1 MRISDWSSDVCS
13 SDLSLPHGAD
23 LRVRLAHS
31 AGQLREALRPQYS
44 LPFPIAPEVPADED
58 GIGRARCLERSG
70 VGAAERRC
78 RSGADESGTAGPGA
92 PIDAGFDL
100 NTLPTKGVL
109 SFKIGRA
116 HV

>member
-23 LRVRLAHS
+23 LRVRFAHS

-78 RSGADESGTAGPGA
+78 RSGADEPLHEDRKSVVWGKSGSVSV
-92 PIDAGFDL
+92 DL
-100 NTLPTKGVL
+100 GG
-109 SFKIGRA
+109 GRIIKKNKN
-116 HV
+116 